1 MKLKSATLLTTIAA
15 FALASSAMFLP
26 PSRAALPNVAA
37 QADIWI
43 RGVYATDKAQRGKIV
58 QAALVMDIPEGYH
71 VNSSK
76 PLGKYAIPT
85 AVEIKAPEG
94 IKVGPLAYPR
104 AVVRSFKFSEEK
116 LAVYEGRAIVR
127 FNVTVPA
134 GRELGAAEL
143 TARVRYQSCT
153 DEVCFAPATKE
164 VKMPIEIVGAT
175 DAVNRVNGAYFGSAR
190 AGK

>member
-26 PSRAALPNVAA
+26 PSRAALPNAAA

-43 RGVYATDKAQRGKIV
+43 RGVYATDKAQRGKTL

-134 GRELGAAEL
+134 GRELGAADL